1 MAEFVTGGREDSGR
15 GEVDVARVDNRFGVS
30 DVVGAKASDVPVDLT
45 VEGGREARRGK
56 RQAPEAAAGLALEQ
70 HALG

>member
-1 MAEFVTGGREDSGR
+1 MEREVAEFVTGGGEGSGR

-45 VEGGREARRGK
+45 VEGRGEARRGE
-56 RQAPEAAAGLALEQ
+56 REAPEAAAGLALE
-70 HALG
+70 